1 MTKEISFE
9 RVCDIV
15 ANGLYMSQYEQ
26 YPSTSSGV
34 TTLQALL
41 RSMPLRDPRRVS
53 KALMAMQSK
62 GQIKVD
68 AKTEIITVLDPQLIW
83 VDDDEEE

>member
-1 MTKEISFE
+1 MEKEISFE

-15 ANGLYMSQYEQ
+15 ANGLYVSQYEQ
-26 YPSTSSGV
+26 YSTTGSGI

-41 RSMPLRDPRRVS
+41 RAMPLRDPRRVS
-53 KALMAMQSK
+53 KALMAMQLR
-62 GQIKVD
+62 GQIKVN

-83 VDDDEEE
+83 VDDGEEE